1 MMKSPVK
8 RLSFMFIIITCTL
21 YTFTLQA
28 QLKNKPISPVF
39 NADGTVTLSLR
50 APEADSVS
58 VRIQFLDKLKP
69 MTKGDD
75 GIWSATLGPVEPNI
89 YPYSFL
95 VNGVPVID
103 PENPSIHSSL
113 VPSSSLLFFPG
124 VKPSFFDEQT
134 VPHGLL
140 HYHRYRSELLGDNRG
155 YFVYTP
161 PGYDSARQE
170 KYPVLYLLH
179 GYTDKED
186 GWTNTGRAQFILDNL
201 LAEHKAVPMF
211 IVMPFGYIPPQEAS
225 GKTEGGA
232 GPEDWEIW
240 FKRVTPRYEQYL
252 LNDLIP
258 RIEKDYSVYSD
269 AGHRAIAGLSMGGG
283 QTLYVGLKNPD
294 TFGWICAFSSAVY
307 EDFHGGLLNNPDQ
320 INKKVRLLWIGCGR
334 DDFLYKNNTQ
344 FIDILKAK
352 NIRCVVHI
360 SEGKHTWDVW
370 RTYLHDVMQQLF
382 R

>member
-1 MMKSPVK
+1 MKTSIKSV
-8 RLSFMFIIITCTL
+8 SVMFFFIVCTL
-21 YTFTLQA
+21 YPFTLQA
-28 QLKNKPISPVF
+28 QLKDKPISPVF
-39 NADGTVTLSLR
+39 NADGTVTLRLR

-58 VRIQFLDKLKP
+58 VRIQFLDTLKP
-69 MTKGDD
+69 MTKGKD
-75 GIWSATLGPVEPNI
+75 GIWSATLGPIEPNI

-95 VNGVPVID
+95 VNGVAMID
-103 PENPSIHSSL
+103 PQNPFIHTSL
-113 VPSSSLLFFPG
+113 VPGSSLLFYPG
-124 VKPSFFDEQT
+124 EKPAFFDEQP

-140 HYHRYRSELLGDNRG
+140 HYRRYHSELLGDNRG

-201 LAEHKAVPMF
+201 IAEKKAVPMI
-211 IVMPFGYIPPQEAS
+211 IVMPFGYIPPQKAA
-225 GKTEGGA
+225 GKTEGGTE
-232 GPEDWEIW
+232 PEDWGSW
-240 FKRVTPRYEQYL
+240 FKRVTPVFDQYI

-258 RIEKDYSVYSD
+258 RVEKEYRVYSD

-283 QTLYVGLKNPD
+283 QTLYLGLKNPD

-307 EDFHGGLLNNPDQ
+307 DDFHGGLLNDPGK
-320 INKKVRLLWIGCGR
+320 INTKVRLLWIGCGR
-334 DDFLYKNNTQ
+334 DDFLYKNNMQ
-344 FIDILKAK
+344 FIDMLKAK
-352 NIRCVVHI
+352 NIRYVVNI
-360 SEGKHTWDVW
+360 SEGQHTWDVW
-370 RTYLHDVMQQLF
+370 RNYLHEVMQQLF